1 MSLFLDTLNQY
12 LQLGIGIF
20 SDHLTIKTKYGAI
33 FVAGMPIIICVV
45 ICYAWAY
52 KNGAWERKGKGR
64 PAYMRS
70 MSIGLLHGGHLA
82 LQRLV
87 DYHEAQAELDKTEK
101 KLEKLLADHHLHF
114 RQLES
119 TVAKL
124 EMSRKEA
131 AAVKALKSAMEKAQR
146 EGKAHEEYEIGMLL
160 VEMLIYKGDW
170 NEALS
175 YKCLK
180 DEKISD
186 ARRPLYKA
194 IIYILLGECEEAESC
209 WEEFN
214 MIRENFLLCPNSES
228 LQQYEAIN
236 DFSEFEKLV
245 KLLIS

>member
-114 RQLES
+114 RQLE
-119 TVAKL
+119 V
-124 EMSRKEA
+124 R
-131 AAVKALKSAMEKAQR
+131 
-146 EGKAHEEYEIGMLL
+146 H
-160 VEMLIYKGDW
+160 
-170 NEALS
+170 
-175 YKCLK
+175 
-180 DEKISD
+180 ISQ
-186 ARRPLYKA
+186 YFSA
-194 IIYILLGECEEAESC
+194 II
-209 WEEFN
+209 
-214 MIRENFLLCPNSES
+214 
-228 LQQYEAIN
+228 
-236 DFSEFEKLV
+236 
-245 KLLIS
+245 